1 MKIEAAGI
9 LPEKVI
15 LASGSPRRR
24 ELLAEMGALFE
35 IDVPDVDET
44 VEGTPEKMVALL
56 AERKAKAVAEHRS
69 EGLIVAADTLVALD
83 ERALGKP
90 ADDEEAKEMLRSL
103 SGRTH
108 DVFTG
113 VCVINAATG
122 EKMVSAVR
130 TGVRF
135 RAISEAEIK
144 AYVATGEPRDKAGA
158 YAIQGGAG
166 AFVEGYEGSKTNVIG
181 LPVERLYDMLCEMN
195 KSAENYA

>member
-1 MKIEAAGI
+1 MDNIGKNA

-24 ELLAEMGALFE
+24 ELLGDMGIEFE

-44 VEGTPEKMVALL
+44 VAGAPDEMVRVL
-56 AERKAKAVAEHRS
+56 AERKARAVAAKRS

-83 ERALGKP
+83 GRALGKP
-90 ADDEEAKEMLRSL
+90 ANDEEAKEMLSSL

-113 VCVINAATG
+113 VCVMDAASG
-122 EKMVSAVR
+122 RCMVEADR
-130 TGVRF
+130 TGVCF
-135 RAISEAEIK
+135 REVSNEEIES
-144 AYVATGEPRDKAGA
+144 YVATGEPRDKAGA

-166 AFVEGYEGSKTNVIG
+166 AFVSGYEGSRTNVIG
-181 LPVERLYDMLCEMN
+181 LPVELLDKMLRGMN
-195 KSAENYA
+195 KPAR